1 MHDIKTV
8 VQRRNQSI
16 PLLLRPAQVQGEGA
30 AQDLADA
37 LSELAKVP
45 QVDVIIIGRG
55 GGSMEDLW
63 AFNEE
68 VLVRAVAACPIP
80 VISAVGHETD
90 VTLCDFAADVRAA
103 TPSAAAELAAPD
115 ARQLQEQVS
124 RMGYM
129 LAAAANN
136 RVQTLLNSLNN
147 YSARLKRNDPRLKVE
162 GLLHEVKHLRL
173 QLRVNAAQRMDEW
186 GKKLETSAIR
196 LQNASPIA
204 TLRRGYAL
212 VMDGQRVVKSSQNAP
227 ETMRLVFH
235 DGQITVQKQQE

>member
-1 MHDIKTV
+1 
-8 VQRRNQSI
+8 
-16 PLLLRPAQVQGEGA
+16 
-30 AQDLADA
+30 
-37 LSELAKVP
+37 
-45 QVDVIIIGRG
+45 
-55 GGSMEDLW
+55 
-63 AFNEE
+63 
-68 VLVRAVAACPIP
+68 
-80 VISAVGHETD
+80 
-90 VTLCDFAADVRAA
+90 
-103 TPSAAAELAAPD
+103 
-115 ARQLQEQVS
+115 
-124 RMGYM
+124 M

-162 GLLHEVKHLRL
+162 GMLHEVKHLRL

-235 DGQITVQKQQE
+235 DGQITVQKQQG